1 MEKNEIPKIN
11 NNIKPIS
18 MYDEMSS
25 SYLSYAMSVIVSR
38 ALPDIRD
45 GLKPVHRRIIY
56 AMHKGGFDWSKQ
68 FRKSARIVGD
78 VIGKYHPHGDQAVYD
93 ALVRMVQEFSM
104 SLPLV
109 DGQGNFG
116 SIDGDPPAAMRYTE
130 TKLAKVSQFL
140 IDDIEKNTV
149 SFKSNYDETEQEP
162 IVLPAQY
169 PNLLVNGA
177 GGIAVGMAT
186 SIPPHNLGEVVDG
199 TLALIKNK
207 DIKINEL
214 MKHIPGPDFPTGGL
228 IIGKDII
235 KQGYKTGRGSFKIRG
250 EISVEN
256 LKNGK
261 DRLVVSSIPYQ
272 INKSNLNERIAELV
286 RDKKIEGISDIR
298 DESNSEGI
306 RVSID
311 LRRNVEPETVKRQLY
326 KYTSIESSF
335 GFNSLAIVDQKP
347 KTCNLKDFLEN
358 FLKFRE
364 DVVIKRTKFDLKKAE
379 ERVHI
384 LLGLSV
390 SVENI
395 DKVIKIIR
403 SSKNPDEAK
412 NSLLKTTWKINKSSK
427 LIKLVDSKNYKGKY
441 VLSND
446 QVISILE
453 LRLQKLTAIGIN
465 EIEVEIKKLAEEISK
480 YKKIINSKNELLR
493 VISSDLQMIKDK
505 FSVPRRTKIIDA
517 ILNYDIEETI
527 QKESVIIT
535 ITLQGYI
542 KRGALSGVKQQK
554 RGGKGKTGIKTR
566 EEDSVVQTLSVDT
579 HTSLLF
585 FSTEGL
591 AYKVKAWKIPE
602 GSASS
607 KGKSLFNI
615 LPLKNHQSISSIMPF
630 PDEDVDK
637 KNMHIIFATSKG
649 KIRKNNLEDF
659 SSINASG
666 KIAMKLDSDDKI
678 IGVKICT
685 DDQDIMLNTKFGKCI
700 RFESKKLRV
709 FKGRSSKGIR
719 GINLSEQDTIV
730 SLSIIDK
737 DDIKKNKSKTR
748 DEKSEVK
755 AKEKYILSIT
765 ENGYGKRTSHYD
777 FRVTN
782 RGGKGIIGIV
792 NSPRNG
798 NVSSSFPVF
807 EGDQI
812 LISTNKGR
820 VIRTAVTEIRIA
832 GRNTQGFSL
841 AMILGVIFGTYS
853 SIYIAN
859 PILVALK
866 VSQRTIVKE
875 EKD

>member
-1 MEKNEIPKIN
+1 MQKEQISRE

-25 SYLSYAMSVIVSR
+25 SYLSYAMSVIISR

-45 GLKPVHRRIIY
+45 GLKPVHRRILY

-93 ALVRMVQEFSM
+93 ALVRMVQDFSM
-104 SLPLV
+104 SLPLI

-130 TKLAKVSQFL
+130 TRLAKVSQYL
-140 IDDIEKNTV
+140 IDDIEKETV
-149 SFKSNYDETEQEP
+149 SFKSNYDETELEP
-162 IVLPAQY
+162 NVLPAQY

-186 SIPPHNLGEVVDG
+186 SIPPHNLGEVIDG

-207 DIKINEL
+207 DIKIKEL
-214 MKHIPGPDFPTGGL
+214 MKFIPGPDFPTGGV

-235 KQGYKTGRGSFKIRG
+235 KQGYKIGRGSFKIRG
-250 EISVEN
+250 EIAVEN

-261 DRLVVSSIPYQ
+261 DRLVITSIPYQ

-286 RDKKIEGISDIR
+286 RERKIEGISDIR
-298 DESNSEGI
+298 DESNREGI
-306 RVSID
+306 RVAID
-311 LRRNVEPETVKRQLY
+311 LRRSVEPETVKRQLY

-335 GFNSLAIVDQKP
+335 GFNSLAIVDNKP
-347 KTCNLKDFLEN
+347 KTCSLKDFLEN

-364 DVVIKRTKFDLKKAE
+364 DVVIKRTKYDLKKAE
-379 ERVHI
+379 DRAHI
-384 LLGLSV
+384 LIGLSV

-403 SSKNPDEAK
+403 SSKNPEEAK
-412 NSLLKTTWKINKSSK
+412 NSLLKTKWKINKSLK
-427 LIKLVDSKNYKGKY
+427 LIKLVVNKNYKNSY
-441 VLSND
+441 NLSVE
-446 QVISILE
+446 QVVSILE
-453 LRLQKLTAIGIN
+453 LRLQKLTALGIN
-465 EIEVEIKKLAEEISK
+465 EIEAELKKLADLIVK
-480 YKKIINSKNELLR
+480 YKKIINSKNELLK
-493 VISSDLQMIKDK
+493 VISHDLQSIKEK
-505 FSVPRRTKIIDA
+505 FSFPRRTKIIDA

-527 QKESVIIT
+527 HKESVIIT

-542 KRGALSGVKQQK
+542 KRGALSSVKQQK
-554 RGGKGKTGIKTR
+554 RGGKGKAGIKTR
-566 EEDSVVQTLSVDT
+566 DEDSVVQTLSVNT
-579 HTSLLF
+579 HTSVLF
-585 FSTEGL
+585 FSTQGL
-591 AYKVKAWKIPE
+591 AYKIKAWKIPE
-602 GSASS
+602 GSSSS

-630 PDEDVDK
+630 PDDTVDK

-659 SSINASG
+659 TSINASG

-678 IGVKICT
+678 IGVKICK
-685 DDQDIMLNTKFGKCI
+685 DDQDIILNTKLGKCI

-719 GINLSEQDTIV
+719 GINLTEKDNIV
-730 SLSIIDK
+730 SLSIIDHDQK
-737 DDIKKNKSKTR
+737 VSRKNK
-748 DEKSEVK
+748 DAKSEHT
-755 AKEKYILSIT
+755 AKEKFILSIT

-792 NSPRNG
+792 NSTRNG

-812 LISTNKGR
+812 LIST
-820 VIRTAVTEIRIA
+820 T
-832 GRNTQGFSL
+832 
-841 AMILGVIFGTYS
+841 
-853 SIYIAN
+853 
-859 PILVALK
+859 K
-866 VSQRTIVKE
+866 VE
-875 EKD
+875 L

>member
-1 MEKNEIPKIN
+1 MEKNEISKDI
-11 NNIKPIS
+11 NIKPIS

-25 SYLSYAMSVIVSR
+25 SYLSYAMSVIISR
-38 ALPDIRD
+38 ALPDVRD
-45 GLKPVHRRIIY
+45 GLKPVHRRILY

-93 ALVRMVQEFSM
+93 ALVRMVQDFSM
-104 SLPLV
+104 SLPLI

-130 TKLAKVSQFL
+130 TRLAKISQYL
-140 IDDIEKNTV
+140 LDDIEKNTV

-162 IVLPAQY
+162 DVLPAQY

-186 SIPPHNLGEVVDG
+186 SIPPHNLGEVIDG

-207 DIKINEL
+207 DIKLNEL
-214 MKHIPGPDFPTGGL
+214 MKHIPGPDFPTGGI

-235 KQGYKTGRGSFKIRG
+235 KAGYKSGRGSFKIRG
-250 EISVEN
+250 DVKIEQQ
-256 LKNGK
+256 KNGRE
-261 DRLVVSSIPYQ
+261 RLVITSIPYQ
-272 INKSNLNERIAELV
+272 VNKSVLNERIAELV
-286 RDKKIEGISDIR
+286 RDKKIEGIRDIR
-298 DESNSEGI
+298 DESNREGI
-306 RVSID
+306 RVAID
-311 LRRNVEPETVKRQLY
+311 LRSGVEPETIKRQLY

-335 GFNSLAIVDQKP
+335 GFNTLAIVDSKP

-364 DVVIKRTKFDLKKAE
+364 DVVIKKTKFDLKKAE
-379 ERVHI
+379 DRVHI
-384 LLGLSV
+384 LIGLSV

-403 SSKNPDEAK
+403 QSKNPDEAK
-412 NSLLKTTWKINKSSK
+412 NSLLKTKWKINKSQK
-427 LIKLVDSKNYKGKY
+427 LIKLVDNKNYKGAY
-441 VLSND
+441 SLSLE
-446 QVISILE
+446 QVVSILE
-453 LRLQKLTAIGIN
+453 LRLQKLTALGIN
-465 EIEVEIKKLAEEISK
+465 EIEVEIKKLAELITQ
-480 YKKIINSKNELLR
+480 YKKIINSKAELLK
-493 VISSDLQMIKDK
+493 VISSDLQQIKEK
-505 FSVPRRTKIIDA
+505 FAEPRRTQIIDA
-517 ILNYDIEETI
+517 VLNYDIEETI

-542 KRGALSGVKQQK
+542 KRGALSNVKQQK

-566 EEDSVVQTLSVDT
+566 DEDSVVQTLSVNT
-579 HTSLLF
+579 HTSVLF

-591 AYKVKAWKIPE
+591 AYKIKAWKIPE

-630 PDEDVDK
+630 PDENVDTK
-637 KNMHIIFATSKG
+637 GMHIIFATAKG
-649 KIRKNNLEDF
+649 KVRKNNLEDF
-659 SSINASG
+659 TSINQSG

-678 IGVKICT
+678 IGVKICK
-685 DDQDIMLNTKFGKCI
+685 DDQDIILSTNFGKCI

-719 GINLSEQDTIV
+719 GINLADKDSIV
-730 SLSIIDK
+730 SLSIINHDQKISKKSTK
-737 DDIKKNKSKTR
+737 DA
-748 DEKSEVK
+748 KSEHN
-755 AKEKYILSIT
+755 AKEKFILSIT

-792 NSPRNG
+792 NSSRNG

-820 VIRTAVTEIRIA
+820 VIRTAVKEIRVA
-832 GRNTQGFSL
+832 GRNTQGVRIIKLS
-841 AMILGVIFGTYS
+841 GDE
-853 SIYIAN
+853 
-859 PILVALK
+859 K
-866 VSQRTIVKE
+866 VVSAIKL
-875 EKD
+875 DDNLI